1 MNKLF
6 LLLLPF
12 SLFADIFILDEVTI
26 KPTDVKPFTVIT
38 FCNNNK
44 EFIYVTPWS
53 MGNPQFTQVFEES
66 GVPSRCQQDF
76 KHSSQFPKD

>member
-1 MNKLF
+1 MNKLL

-12 SLFADIFILDEVTI
+12 SLFADIFILEEVTI
-26 KPTDVKPFTVIT
+26 KPKNVQSFTVVT

-53 MGNPQFTQVFEES
+53 MGNLQLTQVFEEP

-76 KHSSQFPKD
+76 KHPSQFPKD

>member
-1 MNKLF
+1 MFKLL

-26 KPTDVKPFTVIT
+26 KPTDIQPFTVVTI
-38 FCNNNK
+38 CNNNK

-53 MGNPQFTQVFEES
+53 KGSPQFTQVFEEH
-66 GVPSRCQQDF
+66 GIPSRCQQDF
-76 KHSSQFPKD
+76 KDPSQFPKD